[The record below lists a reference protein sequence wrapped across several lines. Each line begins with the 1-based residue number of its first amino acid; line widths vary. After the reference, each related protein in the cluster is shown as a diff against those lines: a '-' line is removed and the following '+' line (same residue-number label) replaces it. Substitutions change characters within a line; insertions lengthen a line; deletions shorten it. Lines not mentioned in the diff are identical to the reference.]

1 MATALGS
8 MSLSLGISM
17 PTWKA
22 PSVADVID
30 LLEYYDIVDG
40 EITHWY
46 PNGKSGLL
54 PTMTV
59 AEFPDDV
66 SALLDEAMLGG
77 AGRYL
82 TGMGAI
88 KNIRHIATAALGE
101 QMFTVLDFSGSES
114 LIFDIRAVFGCP
126 LLTEITLDNRA
137 NVGADAFQGCPITII
152 HAGKDMVIDTTSPT
166 TMGINTGFAEA
177 YAAEEYAAGT
187 YTYDGERRN
196 KS

>member
-22 PSVADVID
+22 PSVADVVD
-30 LLEYYDIVDG
+30 LLEYYDIVGD

-66 SALLDEAMLGG
+66 SALLEEVMLGG
-77 AGRYL
+77 VGRYL

-88 KNIRHIATAALGE
+88 KNIRYIAQGALGG

-114 LIFDIRAVFGCP
+114 LILDYRAVLGCT
-126 LLTEITLDNRA
+126 LLTEITLDSGA
-137 NVGADAFQGCPITII
+137 NVGVEAFQGCPITII
-152 HAGKDMVIDTTSPT
+152 HAGGNMVISSAED
-166 TMGINTGFAEA
+166 TMGINTGFAVA
-177 YAAEEYAAGT
+177 YAEAKYEEGT
-187 YTYDGERRN
+187 YAYDGERWK

>member
-30 LLEYYDIVDG
+30 LLEYYDIVDA

-66 SALLDEAMLGG
+66 TALLDEVMLGG
-77 AGRYL
+77 DGRYL

-88 KNIRHIATAALGE
+88 KKIRYIAQGALGG
-101 QMFTVLDFSGSES
+101 QMFTVLDFSGSD
-114 LIFDIRAVFGCP
+114 LLVLDYRAVLGCP
-126 LLTEITLDNRA
+126 LLTEITLDNGT
-137 NVGADAFQGCPITII
+137 NVGVEAFQGCPIKII
-152 HAGKDMVIDTTSPT
+152 HAGLDMVISSATD
-166 TMGINTGFAEA
+166 TMGINGGFAEA
-177 YAAEEYAAGT
+177 YAAAEYAAGT
-187 YTYDGERRN
+187 YIYDGERWK